1 MTVSPRALQSLAA
14 LVWYI
19 GGAVL
24 LLKGSALLGEANVLR
39 PASAWPAL
47 ATGIGFLAGG
57 AKGLTL
63 FRRSCH
69 NVLERIESLERP
81 RIWEFFRPRFLL
93 FLSLMTLTGVMLS
106 RLAHGS
112 FGFLIAVGILDLSI
126 GIALLISGFAFW
138 SRLVFL
144 RSAEPGAGP

>member
-1 MTVSPRALQSLAA
+1 MIVSTRTLRVLAA
-14 LVWYI
+14 LVWYV

-24 LLKGSALLGEANVLR
+24 LLKGSTLLGEASVLR

-69 NVLERIESLERP
+69 NNLDRIDGLERP

-93 FLSLMTLTGVMLS
+93 FLSLMILAGVTLS
-106 RLAHGS
+106 RLVRGS
-112 FGFLIAVGILDLSI
+112 FGFLIFVGILDLSI
-126 GIALLISGFAFW
+126 GIALLISGFTFW
-138 SRLVFL
+138 NRLIF
-144 RSAEPGAGP
+144 SARGS